1 MDSGKVL
8 IDGMDLSGKTTISN
22 DLNST
27 IDIKR
32 IKQRTLSDQTPIY
45 DFTVAQSKL
54 GNMSQESISKLYCLA
69 VREDLENYEVSKSGI
84 IIQDSY
90 FALKSY
96 ALALENNNDIL
107 AQELYDLL
115 KSFPKPELSFYLTA
129 TMEERIRRNLQRSKP
144 MAYMEKLLMLNP
156 EKFQNIE
163 KHLKKGAV
171 ELFDTEIID
180 TTDVSRDEVASY
192 ISEKIKNIKGYKEND
207 NEKIY

>member
-1 MDSGKVL
+1 MVDSGKVL

-22 DLNST
+22 DLNSI

-69 VREDLENYEVSKSGI
+69 VREDLENYKVSKSGI

-96 ALALENNNDIL
+96 A
-107 AQELYDLL
+107 
-115 KSFPKPELSFYLTA
+115 
-129 TMEERIRRNLQRSKP
+129 
-144 MAYMEKLLMLNP
+144 
-156 EKFQNIE
+156 
-163 KHLKKGAV
+163 
-171 ELFDTEIID
+171 
-180 TTDVSRDEVASY
+180 
-192 ISEKIKNIKGYKEND
+192 
-207 NEKIY
+207 